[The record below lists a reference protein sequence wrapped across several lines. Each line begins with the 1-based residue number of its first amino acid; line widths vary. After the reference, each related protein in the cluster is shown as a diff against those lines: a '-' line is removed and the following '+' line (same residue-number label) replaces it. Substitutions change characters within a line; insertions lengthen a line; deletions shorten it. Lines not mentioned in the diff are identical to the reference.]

1 MVPAPGSDRGVARD
15 LGARHTDTL
24 GQQLAQ
30 PREQSAG
37 APPSPALGRAAKGK
51 PRAIVLGMT
60 PGTPCTSPERARATV
75 PRDDHEGV
83 WCGAVAWVG
92 QDLRE
97 ILERVTLSASNLLS
111 LATRE

>member
-75 PRDDHEGV
+75 LV
-83 WCGAVAWVG
+83 QVLV
-92 QDLRE
+92 Q
-97 ILERVTLSASNLLS
+97 VTYTRF
-111 LATRE
+111 LAKVVY